1 MLKLNPLGSIA
12 PKVTLL
18 TAYSIM
24 VSLFEMPSV
33 IAGRFHSLR
42 ETVVKRVGSNPE
54 HQCLDRDCLIA
65 GGTVQVCG
73 QVTLLY
79 AHLKQ
84 CSHCELLQTT
94 SPTTK
99 QNSGSQS
106 DNRNGLPTIHSKPVA
121 HSYTQ

>member
-12 PKVTLL
+12 PNVTLL

-42 ETVVKRVGSNPE
+42 ETVVKRVGSDPE

-73 QVTLLY
+73 SQGNNKAY
-79 AHLKQ
+79 
-84 CSHCELLQTT
+84 LQ
-94 SPTTK
+94 
-99 QNSGSQS
+99 
-106 DNRNGLPTIHSKPVA
+106 
-121 HSYTQ
+121 SYT